1 MPSRRAL
8 TASPP
13 QPEAAQDK
21 YLELAPEPLHIDEWW
36 VDPRTRAALE
46 TSVGLG
52 DHVTFTADQTR
63 PFQLTRSQVPV
74 RGRAQMWPQM
84 PPMPHSIRTGRRRCD
99 TVGAW
104 TRLCSAAGPNMS
116 GINAGLFNS

>member
-1 MPSRRAL
+1 M
-8 TASPP
+8 
-13 QPEAAQDK
+13 QDK

-63 PFQLTRSQVPV
+63 PFQLTRSQVRA
-74 RGRAQMWPQM
+74 RGRAQTWPRMTPNATHHTDWQ
-84 PPMPHSIRTGRRRCD
+84 TRCEYRSALD
-99 TVGAW
+99 KLVLSSRAEYVGDW
-104 TRLCSAAGPNMS
+104 G
-116 GINAGLFNS
+116 